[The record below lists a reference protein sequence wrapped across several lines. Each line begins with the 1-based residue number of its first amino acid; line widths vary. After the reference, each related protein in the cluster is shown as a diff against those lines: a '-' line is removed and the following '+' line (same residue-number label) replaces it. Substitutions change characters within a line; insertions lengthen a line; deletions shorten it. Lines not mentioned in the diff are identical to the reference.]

1 MYGDNILVKNGSVVT
16 STIVYKADIKIID
29 GKISEVGSDL
39 SNSGVDEV
47 INANGLYVFPGIIDE
62 HVHMREP
69 GLEYKD
75 DFTHGTAGAAL
86 GGVTTVLEM
95 PNTKP
100 PVEDSKVFKEK
111 LGLLSRKANVDFGLY
126 GVIHNSNAER
136 FEELVDAGVVGFK
149 VFLGPTTGN
158 ISPPDDG
165 SLYEALLKSAKTNIP
180 IAFHA
185 ENAQLVRYFT
195 EKVKREGRNDPAA
208 HMDARPPICEE
219 DAIRKL
225 ILFSKWTGGRVHI
238 VHLAA
243 KGGVEL
249 IREAINIGIKV
260 TAETCPHYLLLNSR
274 DYRRYGTAIKV
285 NPPIR
290 GEEHQIALW
299 RGIKEGTIITLGSD
313 HAPHAVEE
321 KKGDVWRCAA
331 GFTGVQTFFPLM
343 LDQALRRKL
352 TLTKLA
358 ELMSEN
364 PARLF
369 GLWPRKGAIS
379 VGSDG
384 DLVIVDPSGETVVS
398 KDWLK
403 AKYPITPYLGWRL
416 KGKIKYTILR
426 GKVIAK
432 DGRLVTE
439 RHGRFVKP
447 MKNRENPSVM
457 RATTLKPGLKVW
469 SYI

>member
-1 MYGDNILVKNGSVVT
+1 MYGDSILVKKGLIVT
-16 STIVYKADIKIID
+16 STIIYKADIKIIE
-29 GKISEVGSDL
+29 GKISEIGSNL

-47 INANGLYVFPGIIDE
+47 IDANGLYVFPGIVDE

-75 DFTHGTAGAAL
+75 DFAYGTAGAAL

-111 LGLLSRKANVDFGLY
+111 LSLLSHKANVDFGLY
-126 GVIHNSNAER
+126 GVIHNSNADK
-136 FEELVDAGVVGFK
+136 FEELVNAGVVGFK

-158 ISPPDDG
+158 IPPPDDG
-165 SLYEALLKSAKTNIP
+165 SLYEVLLKSAKLNVP
-180 IAFHA
+180 ITFHA

-195 EKVKREGRNDPAA
+195 QKVKREGRNDPAA

-243 KGGVEL
+243 KEGVGL
-249 IREAINIGIKV
+249 IKEALSRGIKV

-274 DYRRYGTAIKV
+274 DYEKYGTAIKV

-290 GEEHQIALW
+290 SEDHQKALW
-299 RGIKEGTIITLGSD
+299 QGIMEGAIITLGSD
-313 HAPHAVEE
+313 HAPHAAEE
-321 KKGDVWRCAA
+321 KEGDVWRCAA

-343 LDQALRRKL
+343 LDQALKGRL
-352 TLTKLA
+352 PLTKLT

-384 DLVIVDPSGETVVS
+384 DLVIVDPKVETVVS

-416 KGKIKYTILR
+416 KGKIRYTVLR
-426 GKVIAK
+426 GKVLVR
-432 DGRLVTE
+432 DDRLVAE
-439 RHGRFVKP
+439 KYGMFVEP
-447 MKNRENPSVM
+447 MRSKEK
-457 RATTLKPGLKVW
+457 L
-469 SYI
+469 